1 MGPGRSLRTSG
12 DSASGDGDGDGD
24 GEYSTSC
31 VVFSRHL
38 DVSLDPKGCKVRVS
52 SDRRRDL
59 ERYRSIRHLLPAG
72 FTNNSGRRRS
82 SSASK

>member
-12 DSASGDGDGDGD
+12 DSASGDVD